1 MAEINNTAFEVKVSN
16 HEFDSVANIT
26 GLFQNASNEA
36 EACAA
41 GFLCVTDALVQNEG
55 YPAGVLNGNT
65 WIMKTAGNVLL
76 PGTPVY
82 ACNTF
87 NVNEITDPVTGEVYK
102 VNVNTLGL
110 PIPAGKLGTYTRID
124 FTGDCIYRFG
134 VGNFTA
140 APEVGTSY
148 VINNGMLAP
157 VGEGQN
163 VTPGSG
169 ARLFTVLRTGTFTQG
184 AWAAFGYADVK
195 AIKA

>member
-26 GLFQNASNEA
+26 GLFQNGSGAA

-41 GFLCVTDALVQNEG
+41 GFLCVTDELVQNEG
-55 YPAGVLNGNT
+55 YPTGVLNGNT
-65 WIMKTAGNVLL
+65 WIMNAANNVL
-76 PGTPVY
+76 PGTAVY

-87 NVNEITDPVTGEVYK
+87 NVNELADPVTGEVYK
-102 VNVNTLGL
+102 VNGNTLGL

-148 VINNGMLAP
+148 YISNGMLAP
-157 VGEGQN
+157 IGEGQSIA
-163 VTPGSG
+163 PGSG
-169 ARLFTVLRTGTFTQG
+169 NKLFTVLRTGTFTQG
-184 AWAAFGYADVK
+184 AWAAFGWADVK